1 MTRLKHMLSSGAI
14 AAILA
19 ASALAGS
26 AASAG
31 AERLRDYIY
40 SDSYGNLVIYSRAGY
55 KRIVV
60 GKGYLADELSEYS
73 GTTSDEPH
81 VVRAD
86 EAQTYRDCYR
96 PPVVV
101 YGRSFMYGLRDGEM
115 PEISPCAD

>member
-1 MTRLKHMLSSGAI
+1 MMRLKHWLASGGI
-14 AAILA
+14 ASVLA
-19 ASALAGS
+19 AACLAGS
-26 AASAG
+26 ATGAG

-40 SDSYGNLVIYSRAGY
+40 ADSYGNLVIYSRAGF

-73 GTTSDEPH
+73 RANDEPH

-86 EAQTYRDCYR
+86 EEPYYRDCYR

-115 PEISPCAD
+115 PETSPCAD

>member
-1 MTRLKHMLSSGAI
+1 MMRLKHWLASGGI
-14 AAILA
+14 ACVLA
-19 ASALAGS
+19 AAFLTGGATG
-26 AASAG
+26 AG

-40 SDSYGNLVIYSRAGY
+40 ADSYGNLVIYSRAGF

-60 GKGYLADELSEYS
+60 GKGYLADELADDS
-73 GTTSDEPH
+73 GASGDEPH

-86 EAQTYRDCYR
+86 EEPYYRDCYR

-115 PEISPCAD
+115 PEISPCAE